1 VVGKLFYQKYIFS
14 TSFILVWGKY
24 LSLPSEYLKRIF
36 SYFFLNINYK
46 NRYEYK
52 RINCF
57 VDTSIITYIIFFY
70 IYEVLKRFV
79 CHNFKVEI
87 REVHIFPIFFN
98 YCTTV
103 KITGLGYRCATTV
116 SFKVTYVV

>member
-14 TSFILVWGKY
+14 TSSILVWGEY
-24 LSLPSEYLKRIF
+24 LSLPSQYLTRIC
-36 SYFFLNINYK
+36 SSFFFNIDYK

-52 RINCF
+52 RINCS
-57 VDTSIITYIIFFY
+57 VDTCIITYIFFC
-70 IYEVLKRFV
+70 IYEVLKMFI

-87 REVHIFPIFFN
+87 REVHIFSIFFN